1 MQHFSEKY
9 YPTVW
14 RFFTKTGGMMLHC
27 RNRRNY
33 LCSAKKVELGDS
45 RGTTDEKS
53 RHGDTAKKNSHGV

>member
-33 LCSAKKVELGDS
+33 LCSRKKVKQWGFEGNNRYKRVGRLIPL
-45 RGTTDEKS
+45 
-53 RHGDTAKKNSHGV
+53 